1 MSNTRLIYVS
11 KQTAEISNDKE
22 GSFTNKVDDGVVV
35 KVGDEIN
42 VEAIAINSVGVGA
55 EIIEI
60 PNKIKDY
67 PYKTNAMVLN
77 CAYYIHHNQ
86 HPFTCMLPFSTH
98 NSVFTDNTKTN
109 YGYMDATGAG
119 FKVLPFSSLRT
130 KFGGS
135 RSQVGNR
142 FYLGSYVFA
151 DNADPAKPAENPLGS
166 GQTSGA
172 VPTIGVFKFFRANLR
187 FDVDTGYD
195 NPANIA
201 NKITQDF
208 HAGNVSPYSS
218 IWNANTG
225 ISAYAFPNDTF
236 IPTPT
241 GVQSIQGNV
250 KTEDTACINILS
262 YPPQYNS
269 STGFS
274 LYQSSMGF
282 QNPYLNYY
290 GSRLLCPIAN
300 VLGRPPY
307 TNAFS
312 YINATI
318 GGNPVVHLNDM
329 YQLATLDNNAGDTN
343 HPNNG
348 LYIVSKVWSYDV
360 LKVFADLIHSQTQL
374 NPNTFGITDDL
385 ETNALIR
392 EGAYSNFNIGRV
404 DDASPAGSVNAL
416 DPPTMAGGTAEIF
429 ERLEIPSFYDVNRW
443 NKGVLP
449 ADAITAG
456 FKIEYDI
463 NTDDG
468 NGNTY
473 SVQEL
478 CKKLDINVVPIS
490 TGANGNGEIA
500 IGFITN
506 PFTAS
511 QQLFLKFNYAMIDL
525 GFLNK
530 NNPVCMVVADA
541 VNIGGSAS
549 TLGDYQTA
557 ISVGS
562 PNINLL
568 FDETRGRFAFE
579 NMSWANYIDNG
590 TSSNA
595 NPSAGQTAIHIN
607 YLPSTDYGDSTTPQT
622 NAFTKYAQSG
632 IGILDLSVITDNDE
646 VVLID
651 YEDKD
656 DIRAKFDNSLLA
668 RLGFTYRQLTNRLGK
683 VDAIFTQR
691 NYETNRPVVGVSLF
705 PYPLTNNLRFDT
717 TLALGLS
724 QNNNNLPMFDLNNAR
739 GYTNQ
744 VSSVSDRCYALGLPK
759 KLENPFW
766 LIKSDIIDNVD
777 FNSENGGKNQNIVA
791 VCNRAYLAGD
801 FAFSFSTSYAFKAT
815 KEFVLTGVKTSILN
829 PDLTPAD
836 INDATTIIYKVV
848 SPIPFF
854 QQQEEAEMKQAKD
867 KKK

>member
-11 KQTAEISNDKE
+11 KQTAEVSNDQE
-22 GSFTNKVDDGVVV
+22 GSFTNKVDDGIVV

-60 PNKIKDY
+60 PTRIKDY

-98 NSVFTDNTKTN
+98 NSVYTDKTKTN

-119 FKVLPFSSLRT
+119 FKVLPFSNLKT
-130 KFGGS
+130 KFGGT
-135 RSQVGNR
+135 REQIGNR
-142 FYLGSYVFA
+142 FYLGSYVFEKQ
-151 DNADPAKPAENPLGS
+151 ADPAKPVENPLGA
-166 GQTSGA
+166 GNTSGA
-172 VPTIGVFKFFRANLR
+172 VPTIGIWKFYRANLR

-208 HAGNVSPYSS
+208 HAGNVSPYDS
-218 IWNANTG
+218 IWNANTN
-225 ISAYAFPNDTF
+225 IPTYAFPNDTF
-236 IPTPT
+236 IPTPQ
-241 GVQSIQGNV
+241 GVQSVQGNV
-250 KTEDTACINILS
+250 KTQDTACINVLS
-262 YPPQYNS
+262 YPPQYNA
-269 STGFS
+269 TTEYS
-274 LYQSSMGF
+274 LYQSTMAF
-282 QNPYLNYY
+282 QNPFYNFY
-290 GSRLLCPIAN
+290 GSRILCPSPN
-300 VLGRPPY
+300 MVDHL
-307 TNAFS
+307 TENAFS
-312 YINATI
+312 YINHTI

-329 YQLATLDNNAGDTN
+329 YQLATLDNNAGNTN

-348 LYIVSKVWSYDV
+348 LYIVSKIWNYNT
-360 LKVFADLIHSQTQL
+360 LKLFADLIHSQKQTSPQML
-374 NPNTFGITDDL
+374 GTTDEISTK
-385 ETNALIR
+385 ETLR
-392 EGAYSNFNIGRV
+392 QQAYSNFNIGRV
-404 DDASPAGSVNAL
+404 DDASPAGSVNVL
-416 DPPTMAGGTAEIF
+416 DPPTMGAGTAQIYEK
-429 ERLEIPSFYDVNRW
+429 LEIPTYYDVNRW
-443 NKGVLP
+443 NKGILP
-449 ADAITAG
+449 ADAVVAG
-456 FKIEYDI
+456 FEIEYD
-463 NTDDG
+463 TLTTDDDG
-468 NGNTY
+468 NVY
-473 SVQEL
+473 DVQEL
-478 CKKLDINVVPIS
+478 CQKLDINVVPIS

-511 QQLFLKFNYAMIDL
+511 QQVFLKFNYALIDL

-530 NNPVCMVVADA
+530 NNPVAMVIADA

-549 TLGDYQTA
+549 TLSDYQTA
-557 ISVGS
+557 IQVGS
-562 PNINLL
+562 PNMNLL

-595 NPSAGQTAIHIN
+595 NPSAGNPAIHIN
-607 YLPSTDYGDSTTPQT
+607 YLPSTDYGDTTTPQT

-632 IGILDLSVITDNDE
+632 LGILDISVITDNDDE
-646 VVLID
+646 VLID
-651 YEDKD
+651 YEDPD
-656 DIRAKFDNSLLA
+656 DIKKKFDNSLLA
-668 RLGFTYRQLTNRLGK
+668 RLGFTYRQLTNRNGK
-683 VDAIFTQR
+683 VDAVFTQR
-691 NYETNRPVVGVSLF
+691 CYETNKPVIGVSLF

-744 VSSVSDRCYALGLPK
+744 VSAVSDRCYALGLPK

-766 LIKSDIIDNVD
+766 LIKSDIIDGID
-777 FNSENGGKNQNIVA
+777 FNSENGGKNQNVVA

-801 FAFSFSTSYAFKAT
+801 FAFSFSTSYAFKST

-836 INDATTIIYKVV
+836 INDATTIIYKIV

-854 QQQEEAEMKQAKD
+854 QQQEEAELKEQKD